1 VKRRH
6 IVLLPEALADL
17 RWIYDTIE
25 IAAGNVTAIRY
36 IERNEAYCQG
46 LDYAS
51 KRGTRRDDLRP
62 GLRVVGFERRVTVT
76 FTVESDQVVIFRVFY
91 GGANWEDEL

>member
-1 VKRRH
+1 MKRRH
-6 IVLLPEALADL
+6 VVLLPEALADL

-36 IERNEAYCQG
+36 IERLEAYCLG
-46 LDYAS
+46 LDYVS
-51 KRGTRRDDLRP
+51 ERGTRRDDLRP
-62 GLRVVGFERRVTVT
+62 GLRIIGFERRVTVT
-76 FTVESDQVVIFRVFY
+76 FTVESDQVVILRVFY

>member
-1 VKRRH
+1 M
-6 IVLLPEALADL
+6 PEALADL

>member
-1 VKRRH
+1 M
-6 IVLLPEALADL
+6 PEALADL

-36 IERNEAYCQG
+36 IERIEAYCQG

-51 KRGTRRDDLRP
+51 ERGTRRDDLRP
-62 GLRVVGFERRVTVT
+62 GPSGCRFRAPCNGDLYSRIRPSGDLPCALWRR
-76 FTVESDQVVIFRVFY
+76 QL
-91 GGANWEDEL
+91 GG

>member
-1 VKRRH
+1 M
-6 IVLLPEALADL
+6 PEALADL

-36 IERNEAYCQG
+36 IERIEAYCQG

-51 KRGTRRDDLRP
+51 ELCGQ
-62 GLRVVGFERRVTVT
+62 GLRVVRFERRVTVT

>member
-1 VKRRH
+1 MKRRH